1 MLSLCINAVCFS
13 CFLSLRLSHTHTH
26 TQVHSVLVFTLP
38 SVCVFIYFY
47 IHFSS
52 SHTGTAAILADWL
65 FICLSFLT
73 LLFFPIPSLLLS
85 HFSPSSFFSV
95 SVSFLVSVFH
105 SPQPRPLSLSFCCTL
120 SSLSFFRSLIPRC
133 PSLPLFF
140 PSHSFFISLYLSSLR
155 SISHSPFLS
164 LPSFTCF
171 LNHPF
176 SLTHLLFF
184 SVSFSLPLSDC
195 FKSSNYKLHGYQG
208 IQVPLLISCSLSLC
222 TPPPPHT
229 HTHNLFSFYFPCLC
243 LSVFLSLSVAPSLFP
258 LCMVVFLNLKSILCS
273 FLFFKN
279 KSRYQLVRGD
289 NVC

>member
-120 SSLSFFRSLIPRC
+120 SHSLSFFRSLIPRC

-140 PSHSFFISLYLSSLR
+140 PSHSFFISLYLSSL
-155 SISHSPFLS
+155 SLS
-164 LPSFTCF
+164 LIPPSSLF
-171 LNHPF
+171 LLSLASSITPF
-176 SLTHLLFF
+176 HSLTHSLTLFF
-184 SVSFSLPLSDC
+184 CQFLPPSV
-195 FKSSNYKLHGYQG
+195 
-208 IQVPLLISCSLSLC
+208 
-222 TPPPPHT
+222 
-229 HTHNLFSFYFPCLC
+229 
-243 LSVFLSLSVAPSLFP
+243 
-258 LCMVVFLNLKSILCS
+258 
-273 FLFFKN
+273 
-279 KSRYQLVRGD
+279 
-289 NVC
+289 

>member
-38 SVCVFIYFY
+38 SVCVFYLFLYSLQLFSYRHGCYLGRLAFY
-47 IHFSS
+47 LSFFLNTPFLSYSLPPSFSFLTLFFFLCFCLLLS
-52 SHTGTAAILADWL
+52 FSLSFPTTPPSL
-65 FICLSFLT
+65 FIFLLYSLSLTQFLSVSHPPLPLPPTLLSLSLFLYLSLSFLT
-73 LLFFPIPSLLLS
+73 
-85 HFSPSSFFSV
+85 
-95 SVSFLVSVFH
+95 
-105 SPQPRPLSLSFCCTL
+105 Q
-120 SSLSFFRSLIPRC
+120 
-133 PSLPLFF
+133 
-140 PSHSFFISLYLSSLR
+140 

-222 TPPPPHT
+222 TPPPHT

-243 LSVFLSLSVAPSLFP
+243 LSVSLSLSVAPSLFP

>member
-26 TQVHSVLVFTLP
+26 TQVHSVLVFTLAR
-38 SVCVFIYFY
+38 VCVFYLFLYSLQLFSYRHGCYLGRLAFY
-47 IHFSS
+47 LSFFLNTPFLSYSLPPSFSFLTLFFFLCFCLLLS
-52 SHTGTAAILADWL
+52 FSLSFPTTPPSL
-65 FICLSFLT
+65 FIFLLYSLSLTQFLSVSHPPLPLPPTLLSLSLFLYLSLSFLT
-73 LLFFPIPSLLLS
+73 
-85 HFSPSSFFSV
+85 
-95 SVSFLVSVFH
+95 
-105 SPQPRPLSLSFCCTL
+105 Q
-120 SSLSFFRSLIPRC
+120 
-133 PSLPLFF
+133 
-140 PSHSFFISLYLSSLR
+140 

-176 SLTHLLFF
+176 SLTHSFF
-184 SVSFSLPLSDC
+184 LSVSPSLCLTALKAVIINYMVIRASRFPFSFLAP
-195 FKSSNYKLHGYQG
+195 
-208 IQVPLLISCSLSLC
+208 SLSA
-222 TPPPPHT
+222 PSPPHT

-243 LSVFLSLSVAPSLFP
+243 LSVSLSLSVAPSLFP

>member
-120 SSLSFFRSLIPRC
+120 SHSVSFGLSSPAA
-133 PSLPLFF
+133 P
-140 PSHSFFISLYLSSLR
+140 PSHSSFPLTLSLSLFIFPHSVYLSF
-155 SISHSPFLS
+155 P
-164 LPSFTCF
+164 
-171 LNHPF
+171 
-176 SLTHLLFF
+176 
-184 SVSFSLPLSDC
+184 LPLSS
-195 FKSSNYKLHGYQG
+195 FFHLLPQS
-208 IQVPLLISCSLSLC
+208 PLFTHSL
-222 TPPPPHT
+222 T
-229 HTHNLFSFYFPCLC
+229 
-243 LSVFLSLSVAPSLFP
+243 
-258 LCMVVFLNLKSILCS
+258 
-273 FLFFKN
+273 LFFCQFLPP
-279 KSRYQLVRGD
+279 SV
-289 NVC
+289 